1 MTLPPSVRV
10 APTCNTSPLGLEVVS
25 ALNDFFS
32 LDCFHDVDL
41 GSISPVY
48 ETVPR
53 GLSEGCG
60 LLLLLVVLPSVW
72 LCGLWQSLWCGAWL
86 LVLEHLLAP
95 LLAIFLCTSPRACSE
110 AFVSTPCVAVPSVD
124 VLFFLEATMRFGV
137 SLLPIA
143 AFVLGLFP
151 LLGVE
156 PLRGLASETDE
167 GLSSV
172 STPCVTVLTA
182 LGVLISLKDTARG
195 GVLVWPLLAVALGP
209 FPLAGAGPL
218 RLLAPKFVDEMLD
231 SPIFGAAVSALIPSF
246 ASFLGALPSL

>member
-1 MTLPPSVRV
+1 M
-10 APTCNTSPLGLEVVS
+10 
-25 ALNDFFS
+25 
-32 LDCFHDVDL
+32 
-41 GSISPVY
+41 Y

-60 LLLLLVVLPSVW
+60 LLLLLVLPSVW

-95 LLAIFLCTSPRACSE
+95 LLAIFWIFLRTSPCACSE
-110 AFVSTPCVAVPSVD
+110 TFVATPCVAVPS
-124 VLFFLEATMRFGV
+124 EATMRFGV

-167 GLSSV
+167 GLLSV

-195 GVLVWPLLAVALGP
+195 GVLV
-209 FPLAGAGPL
+209 
-218 RLLAPKFVDEMLD
+218 
-231 SPIFGAAVSALIPSF
+231 
-246 ASFLGALPSL
+246 